1 VINDNKDKHSEI
13 KEQVGELLNSMLD
26 EVVKRNSKPR
36 LQSIL
41 LRGFFIGLA
50 ASVVSAIITPATNQ
64 KSAFNYKNC
73 LILLSVYYIYVYI

>member
-1 VINDNKDKHSEI
+1 MPVINDNKDKHSEI

-41 LRGFFIGLA
+41 LRGIFIGLA
-50 ASVVSAIITPATNQ
+50 ASIVSAIITPTTNQ
-64 KSAFNYKNC
+64 KSAFKHT
-73 LILLSVYYIYVYI
+73 